1 MPLGFDILPSIC
13 LGSFNNKEENMGS
26 KEFQELAMNAVFQVN
41 PNIAIS
47 EMFVVWMVK
56 VLQNNKA
63 LISAMS
69 TDNYYEVTYNGD
81 KKELYVDEYIK
92 NTNTCLNVNEAL

>member
-1 MPLGFDILPSIC
+1 MPLGFDILPSVC

-47 EMFVVWMVK
+47 EMFVV
-56 VLQNNKA
+56 
-63 LISAMS
+63 
-69 TDNYYEVTYNGD
+69 
-81 KKELYVDEYIK
+81 
-92 NTNTCLNVNEAL
+92 